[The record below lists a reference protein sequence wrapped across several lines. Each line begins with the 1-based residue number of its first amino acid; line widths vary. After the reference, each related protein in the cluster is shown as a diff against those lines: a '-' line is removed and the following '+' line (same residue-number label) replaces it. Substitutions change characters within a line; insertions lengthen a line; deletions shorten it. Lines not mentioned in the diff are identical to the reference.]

1 MQRETRIGS
10 VDKCCAGAA
19 HFAAAAAAAAAAV
32 AVDVTSAEAR
42 YLRIS
47 KSSHAIET
55 AQRST

>member
-19 HFAAAAAAAAAAV
+19 HFAAAAAAAAAV

>member
-1 MQRETRIGS
+1 
-10 VDKCCAGAA
+10 
-19 HFAAAAAAAAAAV
+19 
-32 AVDVTSAEAR
+32 VTSAEAR